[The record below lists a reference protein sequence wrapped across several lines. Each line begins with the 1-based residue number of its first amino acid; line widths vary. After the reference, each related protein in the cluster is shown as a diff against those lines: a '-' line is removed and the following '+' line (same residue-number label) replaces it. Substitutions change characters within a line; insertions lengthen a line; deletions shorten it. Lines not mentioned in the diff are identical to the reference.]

1 MKIAIDAGHG
11 INTAGKRCAKQYDE
25 NETRE
30 WILNS
35 RVATKVCEI
44 LNASGIETIRIDD
57 ITGNTDIPLNV
68 RTKNANNSNV
78 DLLVSIHHNAGG
90 GTGIETYVY
99 NNACLNGETGKIA
112 KMINDKVVEKTEMK
126 NRGVK
131 LGDFAMVRDTKMSA
145 CLIECGFMDN
155 EYDTPIILTEE
166 YANKVVEG
174 IAEAICEYY
183 SINKEEIKNN
193 ETVIENAPV
202 KNETTNT
209 NKKIDVKYQ
218 VYTNKWLPDIKNTED
233 YAGIIGQ
240 AISGFRGNTVGKEEN
255 AGKLIYC
262 VHTKGGK
269 WLGEITDREKDK
281 SGDDFAGILRK
292 PIDAIMIKAT
302 KGTARC
308 RVHLLN
314 GDWLPWVTGYNKNDS
329 NNGFAGILGKSI
341 DAIQVEII

>member
-44 LNASGIETIRIDD
+44 LNKNGIETIRTDD
-57 ITGNTDIPLNV
+57 VTGTTDIPLNV

-78 DLLVSIHHNAGG
+78 NLLVSIHHNAGG

-112 KMINDKVVEKTEMK
+112 KIINDKAVEKTEMK

-131 LGDFAMVRDTKMSA
+131 LGDFAMVRDTKMPA

-166 YANKVVEG
+166 YANKVAEG

-193 ETVIENAPV
+193 ETVIENVPV

-218 VYTNKWLPDIKNTED
+218 VYTNKWLPDVKNTED
-233 YAGIIGQ
+233 YAGIIGK
-240 AISGFRGNTVGKEEN
+240 AITGFRGNTVGQEEN

-262 VHTKGGK
+262 VHTKNGK

-281 SGDDFAGILRK
+281 SGDDFAGILEK

-314 GDWLPWVTGYNKNDS
+314 GDWLPWVTGYNKND
-329 NNGFAGILGKSI
+329 NQNGYAGILGKSI